1 VAKLVKKFIYIFSI
15 FSLLLFT
22 TNSITAIADPESKS
36 FTQGLYYFKDTG
48 LITGS
53 AYKIR
58 NSSPTGKAIV
68 IVFDDN
74 QLMQEYIRLEPNSP
88 DYILKPLT
96 YGSIIIIIG
105 GGSITF
111 S

>member
-1 VAKLVKKFIYIFSI
+1 MKKIFFIFSI

-22 TNSITAIADPESKS
+22 TNSITAIANPESKS

-48 LITGS
+48 LVTGS
-53 AYKIR
+53 TYKVK
-58 NSSPTGKAIV
+58 NTSPTGTAIV
-68 IVFDDN
+68 IVFDGN
-74 QLMQEYIRLEPNSP
+74 QLMQEFIRLEPNSP
-88 DYILKPLT
+88 DYIIKPLD